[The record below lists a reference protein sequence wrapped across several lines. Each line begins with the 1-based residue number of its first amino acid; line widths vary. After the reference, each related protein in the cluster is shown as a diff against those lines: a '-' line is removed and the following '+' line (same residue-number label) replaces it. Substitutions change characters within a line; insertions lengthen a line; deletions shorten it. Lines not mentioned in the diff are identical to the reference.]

1 MMSRKKLVCA
11 AMMLGLLVIL
21 LSGCGAQIPY
31 VHKSVE
37 PLPVKYCNDA
47 TGHIPGGQPWI
58 LGGTC
63 CCTPRESLMQ
73 QYREDGF
80 CLDMSLDDL
89 IAMYRDAGIVTDLD
103 MRGTSN
109 LDEYGP
115 HVVKGGKSMVTPTP
129 GTRNFE
135 EVVSGV
141 WEE

>member
-1 MMSRKKLVCA
+1 
-11 AMMLGLLVIL
+11 
-21 LSGCGAQIPY
+21 
-31 VHKSVE
+31 
-37 PLPVKYCNDA
+37 
-47 TGHIPGGQPWI
+47 
-58 LGGTC
+58 
-63 CCTPRESLMQ
+63 MQ